1 MNPAQIATTS
11 WRMRAFL
18 LACACALGP
27 TACDWQAPAAA
38 ATDADA
44 PSPQPPFTDYRHES
58 PGASRKI
65 TPADLPAPFATRA
78 SRNGARVVPRP
89 ADAWP
94 KAPAGFKVE
103 QYAANLIG
111 PRAIRTAPNGDEFVA
126 LSLIGKIEV
135 FRGTTADGK
144 PAQTATFATGLS
156 KPFGIAFYPPGPS
169 PQWIYIGDTDAVVRI
184 PYQNGDLQAR
194 AKPEHVADLPGGG
207 HWTRD
212 IQFSPD
218 GKTLYVAVGSNSNVD
233 DPDTTPAEKRRA
245 DILAFN
251 PDGSGMRVFASG
263 IRNPVGLAIQPQTG
277 ALWCSVNE
285 RDELGDNLVPDYIT
299 HVQDGGFYG
308 WPWWY
313 IGAHQDPRHAGKHR
327 ELKDKVIVPD
337 VLLQPHNASLGLTF
351 YDGVQFPAD
360 YRGDIFAGEHGSWN
374 RSTRAGYE
382 VIRVPLHQ
390 SGKASGEYEDF
401 VTGFVL
407 DNGDVWGR
415 PVGVAVGADGALLV
429 SDDAS
434 GSIWR
439 VSYGGAA
446 GASP

>member
-1 MNPAQIATTS
+1 MNSSP
-11 WRMRAFL
+11 
-18 LACACALGP
+18 LASSA
-27 TACDWQAPAAA
+27 
-38 ATDADA
+38 
-44 PSPQPPFTDYRHES
+44 R
-58 PGASRKI
+58 SRCS
-65 TPADLPAPFATRA
+65 A
-78 SRNGARVVPRP
+78 ARV
-89 ADAWP
+89 
-94 KAPAGFKVE
+94 
-103 QYAANLIG
+103 
-111 PRAIRTAPNGDEFVA
+111 
-126 LSLIGKIEV
+126 
-135 FRGTTADGK
+135 
-144 PAQTATFATGLS
+144 QTANPSDLS

-169 PQWIYIGDTDAVVRI
+169 PQWIYIGETDAVVRI
-184 PYQNGDLQAR
+184 AYQSGDLQAR
-194 AKPEHVADLPGGG
+194 AKPEHIADLPGGG

-233 DPDTTPAEKRRA
+233 DPDTTPVEKHRA

-263 IRNPVGLAIQPQTG
+263 IRNPAGLAVQPQTG

-327 ELKDKVIVPD
+327 DLKDKVIVPD

-351 YDGVQFPAD
+351 YDGAQFPAE

-374 RSTRAGYE
+374 KSTRAGYE

-390 SGKASGEYEDF
+390 TGKAGGEYEDF
-401 VTGFVL
+401 LTGFVL

-415 PVGVAVGADGALLV
+415 PVGVAVARDGALLV
-429 SDDAS
+429 TDDTS

-439 VSYGGAA
+439 VSYTGDASAA
-446 GASP
+446 QH